1 LGPERSHAAVTPL
14 RRLSAAMLSLV
25 LVIVGVVLTAFG
37 VICAIVSVQMAA
49 EKVEVPTVIVAC
61 LLLIASLG
69 LILAGLRF
77 ITRVRPWVVRRFSGC
92 EVPRIPAPIAWLA
105 TAPGGASFED

>member
-1 LGPERSHAAVTPL
+1 VTPL

-25 LVIVGVVLTAFG
+25 LVIVGIMLTAFG

-49 EKVEVPTVIVAC
+49 EEVEVLTVIVAC
-61 LLLIASLG
+61 LFLIAGLG

-92 EVPRIPAPIAWLA
+92 EVPRIPAPISWLA
-105 TAPGGASFED
+105 TAPGGGASFEG